1 VTVPDPLLTRLLDAT
16 CPARTLLGRDGLL
29 SCLVAQ
35 PLAYPAMLL
44 EKSIGLFD
52 TYQLQPYAV
61 DVTPRWA
68 RIGSR
73 PFGALAFAGLAAA
86 GAWLVFL
93 LWSAPASPLALVL
106 LAPVAHVAWHAL
118 FHVEARYGLGAVP
131 FALVMLV
138 ATLQWA
144 LARPR
149 AARAGV
155 TGGLILA
162 GIVFITQTSRWDRA
176 DAALYRIEGASPP
189 P

>member
-1 VTVPDPLLTRLLDAT
+1 VPDPLLTRVLGAT
-16 CPARTLLGRDGLL
+16 CAARTLLGRDGLL
-29 SCLVAQ
+29 GCLVAQ

-86 GAWLVFL
+86 AAWLVFL

-106 LAPVAHVAWHAL
+106 IAPVAHVAWHAL

-138 ATLQWA
+138 AALQWA

-149 AARAGV
+149 GARIGV
-155 TGGLILA
+155 TGALILA
-162 GIVFITQTSRWDRA
+162 GVVFITQTSRWDRA
-176 DAALYRIEGASPP
+176 DAVLQRIEDAQR
-189 P
+189 